1 MSKQTT
7 RKKNFL
13 VSGPG
18 LILITIWALGLLIAY
33 LTYRGTDVGQ
43 ITTLL
48 GGLTQGVWFG
58 ATGLLHSLLGLVIA
72 LMILLAW
79 FGLGRTVIQLTG
91 VLRDKTADVWLDL
104 ANAAVVGAALWSL
117 IWFFLGL
124 AGAYRK
130 PVALVALLIGL
141 GLAGWQ
147 ILGFIRGSRTSP
159 RADRLSGGERIL
171 LGLSLVPVVLAFIAS
186 LAPPTAKDSLF
197 YHLALP
203 QAFLAQ
209 GSNAAIEGN
218 IASYFTLGTEMHSVW
233 AMLLGNFVNP
243 RVAEAAAGGTLFL
256 FFPLVLMAIYGWA
269 RELNVSRSWSLL
281 AVLLFASI
289 PSAYYVA
296 ANSYIDVSL
305 SLYVILAVHALGR
318 WWKTLDPRW
327 AAGLGIFLSAALS
340 AKLTALFIFAAVA
353 LLILLRAR
361 AAKDDSIAARKIFA
375 AGAMALVLGGLLA
388 SPWYLRNWKTTGSP
402 IFPFYLNIWKG
413 QAPGWDVERWHLY
426 QSINSHYGGDDKGPV
441 DYLLTPVKIS
451 VLAQPEAVQ
460 FYDGVI
466 GCVFLFG
473 LPFLIWALWK
483 EDLPVELKAGLGV
496 CLVMFLF
503 WLFSSQLL
511 RYLLPIFPILAIGIC
526 TAGDALGR
534 DAARFRRLTQFALAV
549 LAVAGVL
556 TSAAWFLQ
564 LNPVRVVLGG
574 EQHSDYLAR
583 NIDYYSYYQYLN
595 AQTPP
600 DAKVWLIN
608 MRRDTYNLDR
618 PYFSDFMFEDWTL
631 RNLVWEARDANDL
644 RARIRAMGISYIL
657 VRHDVLLDYAH
668 SSIVDEKKTN
678 AENEVKL
685 KMLRELFFD
694 GPNTIRSDKRFSL
707 VRVAP

>member
-7 RKKNFL
+7 RKENFH

-18 LILITIWALGLLIAY
+18 LILITIWAVGLLIAY

-43 ITTLL
+43 ITTLI
-48 GGLTQGVWFG
+48 GGLAHGSWFG
-58 ATGLLHSLLGLVIA
+58 GAGLLNSSLGLVIA
-72 LMILLAW
+72 IFVLLAW
-79 FGLGRTVIQLTG
+79 FGLGRTVVQLTG
-91 VLRDKTADVWLDL
+91 VLRDDSIDRWLNVANSTAL
-104 ANAAVVGAALWSL
+104 GAALWSL
-117 IWFFLGL
+117 VWFFLGL
-124 AGAYRK
+124 AGAYRR
-130 PVALVALLIGL
+130 PVALAALLIGL
-141 GLAGWQ
+141 GLAVWQ
-147 ILGFIRGSRTSP
+147 LFGFVRQA
-159 RADRLSGGERIL
+159 RAAPNSGKLSGGERIL
-171 LGLSLVPVVLAFIAS
+171 LGLSLVPVVLALIAA

-203 QAFLAQ
+203 QAFLVQ

-233 AMLLGNFVNP
+233 AMLLGNLINP
-243 RVAEAAAGGTLFL
+243 RVAEASAGATLFL

-269 RELNVSRSWSLL
+269 RELDVARNWSLL
-281 AVLLFASI
+281 AVLLFASV

-296 ANSYIDVSL
+296 ASAYIDVSL
-305 SLYVILAVHALGR
+305 ALYVILALYALGR
-318 WWKTLDPRW
+318 WWKTLEPRW
-327 AAGLGIFLSAALS
+327 AVGLGIFLSAALS
-340 AKLTALFIFAAVA
+340 AKLTALFIFAAVG
-353 LLILLRAR
+353 LVVLLRAR
-361 AAKDDSIAARKIFA
+361 EAKEDSAAVKRIFA
-375 AGAMALVLGGLLA
+375 VGAMALLVGGLLA

-426 QSINSHYGGDDKGPV
+426 QSINSHYGGDEKGAV
-441 DYLLTPVKIS
+441 DYLLTPVKIL
-451 VLAQPEAVQ
+451 VLAQPEAVE

-483 EDLPVELKAGLGV
+483 EDLPVELKAALGV

-511 RYLLPIFPILAIGIC
+511 RYLLPIFPVLAIAIC
-526 TAGDALGR
+526 AAGEAVGR
-534 DAARFRRLTQFALAV
+534 ESGRFRRLAQFSLAV
-549 LAVAGVL
+549 LAVAGVM
-556 TSAAWFLQ
+556 TSVAWFLH
-564 LNPVRVVLGG
+564 LNPVRVVMGG
-574 EQHSDYLAR
+574 EARADYLAR
-583 NIDYYSYYQYLN
+583 NLDYYSYYQYLN

-608 MRRDTYNLDR
+608 MRRDTYNLER

-631 RNLVWEARDANDL
+631 KQMVWEARETADL

-668 SSIVDEKKTN
+668 SSIVDDKKTN
-678 AENEVKL
+678 AENEAKL
-685 KMLRELFFD
+685 KMMRELFFD
-694 GPNTIRSDKRFSL
+694 GANTIRSEKRFSL
-707 VRVAP
+707 VRMGP